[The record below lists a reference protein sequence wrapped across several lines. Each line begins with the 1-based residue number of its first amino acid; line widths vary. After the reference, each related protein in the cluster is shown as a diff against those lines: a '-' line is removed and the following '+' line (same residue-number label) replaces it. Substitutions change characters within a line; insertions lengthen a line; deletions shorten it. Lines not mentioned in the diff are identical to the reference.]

1 MATGNSS
8 FTKLITTTL
17 QNHGREIFDAVSTN
31 NALFFM
37 LKKRGNIKVVSGGR
51 TFTHPVY
58 FRKNSS
64 YGSIAK
70 LGTIPTPLTD
80 DITRAEYPIKIVAG
94 SIVLSALEEAMNA
107 GNKEQLIKLATEAK
121 DEAKITMTEVM
132 GDQVW
137 KDGSVTDD
145 FDGLQFLI
153 PIDPTAATT
162 IGGIDS
168 SATGNGYWQSQVG
181 DDIGAFNTGDAGI
194 TSMNAL
200 YNSCIF
206 GSQGPTAV
214 FTTKAIF
221 GLYELS
227 MTSQIRHLKTE
238 LGDTGFVHLAY
249 KTLPILFDD
258 NCPSGKLY
266 MVDLNNLWLQL
277 LARGNFVVS
286 PFQQSINS
294 LSRIALNHVFGNLT
308 TGSLRTNGHIESVA

>member
-17 QNHGREIFDAVSTN
+17 QNHSREISDAVSTN
-31 NALFFM
+31 NPLYYM
-37 LKKRGNIKVVSGGR
+37 LKKRGNIKVVGGGR
-51 TFTHPVY
+51 TFTHPIY
-58 FRKNSS
+58 YRKNSS
-64 YGSIAK
+64 FGSIGK
-70 LGTIPTPLTD
+70 LDAIPTPLTD
-80 DITRAEYPIKIVAG
+80 DITRAEYPIKIIAG

-107 GNKEQLIKLATEAK
+107 GNKEQLIKLATETK
-121 DEAKITMTEVM
+121 DEAKITMGEVM

-137 KDGSVTDD
+137 KDGTGADD
-145 FDGLQFLI
+145 FDGLQYLI
-153 PIDPTAATT
+153 PAVPSAATA

-168 SATGNGYWQSQVG
+168 SASGNTYWRSQLG
-181 DDIGAFNTGDAGI
+181 GDIGTFNTGNEGI
-194 TSMNAL
+194 TDMNAL
-200 YNSCIF
+200 YNSCVF

-214 FTTKAIF
+214 FTTKTVF

-227 MTSQIRHLKTE
+227 MTSNIRHLTTE

-266 MVDLNNLWLQL
+266 MTDLNNLWLQI
-277 LARGNFVVS
+277 LARGNFKVGE
-286 PFQQSINS
+286 FKQSINQ
-294 LSRIALNHVFGNLT
+294 LIRVALMHVFGNLT